1 MCGINSVYSKSIII
15 IIIIILIIINAV
27 VKIFICENWLKG
39 IYA

>member
-1 MCGINSVYSKSIII
+1 MCGINSVYSKSII

-27 VKIFICENWLKG
+27 VKIFICENCLKG